1 MKGCIKN
8 VSPGWAHAFKRAVGP
23 GEEISLDELYEQYGQ
38 KHNIGE
44 GDEFI
49 HWLRNVKLRDTSRW
63 KIIYEGTN
71 KESDSGEDTT
81 TAVTEEPVVKVKNEE
96 VRIVPKDMAIKDI
109 VGLSVRR
116 AREVLPRISDL
127 RLLKYAL
134 NEAGPRA
141 GKDSLCRLVRKRIR
155 ELETISR

>member
-8 VSPGWAHAFKRAVGP
+8 VSPGWAHIFKRAVGP
-23 GEEISLDELYEQYGQ
+23 GEEIDLDVLYEQYGE
-38 KHNIGE
+38 KHSLNE

-63 KIIYEGTN
+63 KIIYEGLGN
-71 KESDSGEDTT
+71 KQDTT
-81 TAVTEEPVVKVKNEE
+81 DTIDDIKPEVALEKE
-96 VRIVPKDMAIKDI
+96 VRIVPKDMAISDI
-109 VGLSVRR
+109 VELPVRK
-116 AREVLPRISDL
+116 AREVLPRVSDI

-134 NEAGPRA
+134 KEAGPRA
-141 GKDSLCRLVRKRIR
+141 GKDSLCRLIRKRIK